1 MPGKTTRPEKEALK
15 AKIWPDMSKVFDQVG
30 ASIANH
36 GKNFVALYKT
46 HIDAAQRTE
55 KVHNGRNVKLVGE
68 KCFEHLFAQ
77 SLFRALPEKKGMS
90 EADRVIK
97 FTGGYIRFVNE
108 KGVFESY
115 TGNGF

>member
-55 KVHNGRNVKLVGE
+55 KVHNGRDVKLVGE
-68 KCFEHLFAQ
+68 KCFEHNFAK
-77 SLFRALPEKKGMS
+77 SLYRALPEKKGMS

-97 FTGGYIRFVNE
+97 FAGGYIRFVNE
-108 KGVFESY
+108 KGVFECG
-115 TGNGF
+115 TRNGL